1 MPQVLRNKNLATRF
15 QIMVEIAAKQPF
27 IQQKDIAKRI
37 GVTSQAV
44 SEYINAI
51 EKDGWLSSDGRSRY
65 RITKEGVN
73 WLLKALRELQ
83 EYAAEAERTLTNIV
97 TWAAIAD
104 TNINKGQTVGLE
116 MKAGLLVATKYTGK
130 GARGTATANAPKG
143 EDVGVTDIEDIV
155 ALKLGKVTVIE
166 VPDIQSGG
174 STKVNQHKIQS
185 ELSKIEFVG
194 TLGIEALISLRR
206 LNIKPDYVYGV
217 TQAAIE
223 AARSGLSFAVVCTAS
238 ESPLLIH
245 KLAEENI
252 NYKLVNA
259 RKR

>member
-44 SEYINAI
+44 SEYINAM

-65 RITKEGVN
+65 RLTKEGVN

-83 EYAAEAERTLTNIV
+83 EYATEAERALTGIM
-97 TWAAIAD
+97 TWAAVAD
-104 TNINKGQTVGLE
+104 TKIEKGQKVGLV
-116 MKAGLLVATKYTGK
+116 MKNGLLVATKYAGK
-130 GARGTATANAPKG
+130 GAHGEATGNAAKG
-143 EDVGVTDIEDIV
+143 EDVGVTNIEDIV
-155 ALKLGKVTVIE
+155 ALKLGKVTVIQ

-174 STKVNQHKIQS
+174 SARINQ
-185 ELSKIEFVG
+185 SKILAEVEKVEFVG
-194 TLGIEALISLRR
+194 ALGVEALISMRR
-206 LNIKPDYVYGV
+206 MNLKPDYVYGV

-223 AARSGLSFAVVCTAS
+223 AARSGLSFAVVCTSS
-238 ESPLLIH
+238 ESPLLIQ
-245 KLAEENI
+245 KLVEENI
-252 NYKLVNA
+252 NYKLINA
-259 RKR
+259 CKR